1 VTRPACFCGIP
12 ALSRGLGEAVPPEKS
27 GSIFVVRFVGVVF
40 ENYLTNSITTPVSVK
55 AQIVL
60 SGADFIAT
68 ILPFDPS

>member
-1 VTRPACFCGIP
+1 MTRPACFCGIP
-12 ALSRGLGEAVPPEKS
+12 APSRGLGEAIQPEKS
-27 GSIFVVRFVGVVF
+27 SSIFAVRFVGVVF
-40 ENYLTNSITTPVSVK
+40 ESYLTNSITTPVSVK